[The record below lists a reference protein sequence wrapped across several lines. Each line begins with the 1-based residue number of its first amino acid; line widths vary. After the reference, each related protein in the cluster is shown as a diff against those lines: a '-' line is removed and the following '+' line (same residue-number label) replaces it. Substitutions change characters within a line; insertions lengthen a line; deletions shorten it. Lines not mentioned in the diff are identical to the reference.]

1 MSTVAATISPI
12 VIVLLLVQ
20 GVSCMG
26 STTADRAARWLGG
39 LNILLG
45 TLTCVLYAMAL
56 SDMFV
61 LSPEFGILIV
71 QGRLG
76 WWLLALVIAGTP
88 VATGLVWY
96 VARELRAPSGAP
108 PLQLVAGL
116 CLGVLAATQ
125 IQVLN
130 PSDLA
135 PMQVYFYDL
144 WFPPL
149 LIWIVVCTTDAGLAL
164 MGCNERRERW
174 CIATIAVAGVAVWA
188 LYRPELANTEL
199 SPAYRLWAKVSWYAV
214 LLNAI
219 VSAVWIPP
227 WQLWTAARGVISR
240 WRSESPAS
248 RSATRFSAAIVAV
261 AVMIV
266 SIADPFRCLDTDPVL
281 NFVGCILAWIVLC
294 EVATGALG
302 NVSAWWTQRV
312 RERGAA
318 SAANAASPG
327 AVGASPWTGIKS
339 LLTVNSTWQL
349 LLKSVMMIAVAIVLA
364 ELPNAGKT
372 IVQPFHQAVS
382 KDGSGPQDDLDLGTA
397 FSDRL
402 VNELG
407 ALRDILRPEAS
418 TLLAPSAHRTAFGG
432 TGGSSAETA
441 LGQQDIQVSDFKVPL
456 RLILTPIDAP
466 IRRFLGVR
474 IIDGTVQ
481 VEPSASKKRFTVLAS
496 SSAGEAWRGECDEGA
511 TTTPSS
517 PGCTRFDAVTGLAFN
532 IFQSDPTLRAGLITD
547 SYNAF
552 QNFTYALDQ
561 WRKFRTVRDYDAL
574 NKAIDNFRSA
584 TIIDPGFALAQYRLG
599 LALRDDGQPGL
610 AVAALRTSLRTNPD
624 FTAAELA
631 LARTLYFFDSYHYER
646 PAILPLTGGSGAEE
660 YAARAE
666 QARTLWQHVL
676 QQPRGTT
683 SLADRAAAAYEL
695 CNETLDEHTPHH
707 YRDAHYAG
715 YFYCRLAQHAYA
727 ASSEAQRKGPGQ
739 AAAVLSILGDVFAGH
754 AGPRPIPTAP
764 NDDHY
769 WHCQG
774 DEVAVRTADVD
785 HAGSGDISPRRYWS
799 AALRYYEGALA
810 LTPDDQL
817 IRCNVAAMAEALGN
831 PQRMA
836 ELNADPAAHVRLA
849 ERYRSKTSFAKALE
863 EYSKAINRDPSSF
876 EALNASARTV
886 WLWYTHARVI
896 GKDDGPGPQEIK
908 DAADYAERALVLAKN
923 APGLDATA
931 RRALGEIRLAQND
944 PEKAVEQL
952 QKVVDATH
960 AAAADTQAHPPKTH
974 PFYYEAIWDL
984 AQARLCLTLHQ
995 KPTEHPTSPSPV
1007 EQTASANLLHEI
1019 DVGEAE
1025 REFRPFSSQP
1035 RDQLVLARQ
1044 QCLADVAPTHSTSS
1058 AQQATADPAP
1068 PT

>member
-12 VIVLLLVQ
+12 VIALLLVQ

-26 STTADRAARWLGG
+26 STTSDRAARWFGG
-39 LNILLG
+39 LNVLLG
-45 TLTCVLYAMAL
+45 ALSCVLYAMAL

-76 WWLLALVIAGTP
+76 WWLLTLLIAGTP
-88 VATGLVWY
+88 VATGLAWY

-108 PLQLVAGL
+108 ALQFIAGL
-116 CLGVLAATQ
+116 CLGGLAATQ

-130 PSDLA
+130 PSDLQ
-135 PMQVYFYDL
+135 PLQVYFYDM

-149 LIWIVVCTTDAGLAL
+149 LTWIVVCTTDAGLAL
-164 MGCNERRERW
+164 IGCNERRERW
-174 CIATIAVAGVAVWA
+174 GIASVVVAGLAIWA

-199 SPAYRLWAKVSWYAV
+199 SPAYLLWAKVSWYAV
-214 LLNAI
+214 LLSAI

-227 WQLWTAARGVISR
+227 WVLWTAARGDISLR
-240 WRSESPAS
+240 RSESPAS
-248 RSATRFSAAIVAV
+248 GSATRFSAAVVAV
-261 AVMIV
+261 VVMIV
-266 SIADPFRCLDTDPVL
+266 SIADPIGFLDTDPVL
-281 NFVGCILAWIVLC
+281 NFVGCLLAWIVLC

-302 NVSAWWTQRV
+302 KVSAWWTQRV

-318 SAANAASPG
+318 AAANAAAPG
-327 AVGASPWTGIKS
+327 AVAASPWAAIKS
-339 LLTVNSTWQL
+339 LLTVNSASQL
-349 LLKSVMMIAVAIVLA
+349 LLKSVTMIAVAIVLA

-382 KDGSGPQDDLDLGTA
+382 KDGSGSQDDLGAA

-418 TLLAPSAHRTAFGG
+418 TLLAPSAHRAAFGG
-432 TGGSSAETA
+432 TGGSSADTA
-441 LGQQDIQVSDFKVPL
+441 LGQQNIQVSDVKVPL
-456 RLILTPIDAP
+456 HLISAPIDGP

-481 VEPSASKKRFTVLAS
+481 VEPSGSKKRYTVLAS
-496 SSAGEAWRGECDEGA
+496 SSAGEAWRGECDEGTA
-511 TTTPSS
+511 TTASS
-517 PGCTRFDAVTGLAFN
+517 AGCTRFDAVTGLAFN

-547 SYNAF
+547 SYDAF
-552 QNFTYALDQ
+552 QNFSYALDQ
-561 WRKFRTVRDYDAL
+561 WRKFRTVHDYDAL

-610 AVAALRTSLRTNPD
+610 AVAALRTSLHTNPN

-631 LARTLYFFDSYHYER
+631 LAKTLYFFDSYYYER
-646 PAILPLTGGSGAEE
+646 PAILPLTGGSGAEQH
-660 YAARAE
+660 AARAE

-676 QQPRGTT
+676 QQPRGST
-683 SLADRAAAAYEL
+683 SSADRAAAAYEL
-695 CNETLDEHTPHH
+695 CNVTLDENVPHH

-727 ASSEAQRKGPGQ
+727 ASSQAQRDGPGQ
-739 AAAVLSILGDVFAGH
+739 AVAVLSILGDVFAGH
-754 AGPRPIPTAP
+754 AGPRPIPTVP
-764 NDDHY
+764 NDDRH

-774 DEVAVRTADVD
+774 DEVAVRTAVVD
-785 HAGSGDISPRRYWS
+785 DDGPARISPRRYRS
-799 AALRYYEGALA
+799 AALRYYEAALA

-817 IRCNVAAMAEALGN
+817 IRCHVATMAEALGD
-831 PQRMA
+831 PRRMA

-849 ERYRSKTSFAKALE
+849 ERYRSKTSFAKAVD
-863 EYSKAINRDPSSF
+863 EYSEAIRRDPSSF
-876 EALNASARTV
+876 EALNAYARTV
-886 WLWYTHARVI
+886 WLWYAHARVTST
-896 GKDDGPGPQEIK
+896 DDGPGPEEINR
-908 DAADYAERALVLAKN
+908 AADYAERALVLAKN
-923 APGLDATA
+923 APGLDVTA

-944 PEKAVEQL
+944 PENAVEQL

-960 AAAADTQAHPPKTH
+960 AAATAEAHAQQPKTH

-984 AQARLCLTLHQ
+984 AQAHLCLTLHQ
-995 KPTEHPTSPSPV
+995 QPAEHPTSPSSV
-1007 EQTASANLLHEI
+1007 DRTVSASLLHEI

-1035 RDQLVLARQ
+1035 SERLVLVRQ
-1044 QCLADVAPTHSTSS
+1044 QCLADAPTHAAPP
-1058 AQQATADPAP
+1058 AQQATADTVP